1 RNRGTNRRKH
11 LNPQNAML
19 PLMNLTL
26 AVLSHELE
34 RALDLVLD
42 PQVFFTKSQATPLWA
57 SFSKTALASFSRRAR
72 IASWLRVRL
81 RKSWRANLRTSTG
94 VKHRTVAVRGASF
107 NKAISPNEVPAPR
120 IPRLLGGSP
129 GFSRIIST

>member
-1 RNRGTNRRKH
+1 MRSPDSVISSDSLQISLLVGSKTLTRRWIAYTCLRDCLRESILIRNRGTNRRKH

-42 PQVFFTKSQATPLWA
+42 PHLLPGCRPIKIPI
-57 SFSKTALASFSRRAR
+57 KEALAGRSVVRA
-72 IASWLRVRL
+72 SM
-81 RKSWRANLRTSTG
+81 
-94 VKHRTVAVRGASF
+94 
-107 NKAISPNEVPAPR
+107 APR
-120 IPRLLGGSP
+120 QLP
-129 GFSRIIST
+129 